1 MQFNAIY
8 GPPWPPTPNPEN
20 WQAACFIIMP
30 EHMQNLVAAPQRTTT
45 LIKSGNNAHFRFN
58 CACECVCVCLCVCV
72 WLCICEWQCACIS
85 EFQDFRLSGLFLFE
99 HAMRKWAVL
108 RLIIHAAPVVAA
120 DKT

>member
-72 WLCICEWQCACIS
+72 DNVECNFVKNALSALSVCVCVACVCVCERVCVC
-85 EFQDFRLSGLFLFE
+85 
-99 HAMRKWAVL
+99 
-108 RLIIHAAPVVAA
+108 VVECVCVCVCMIM
-120 DKT
+120 

>member
-72 WLCICEWQCACIS
+72 ALHMRVAVCMYFRIS
-85 EFQDFRLSGLFLFE
+85 GFQAFRTVPVRARNAKVGG
-99 HAMRKWAVL
+99 
-108 RLIIHAAPVVAA
+108 APPYYSCCSCCCG
-120 DKT
+120 